1 MCKDGSKQQLS
12 QEVLNTTKSVPNS
25 AFPPP
30 AMEGVAE
37 LQLSWVTGK
46 QYVEIPLS
54 VSVSSLFPMEG
65 RKKQFTH

>member
-1 MCKDGSKQQLS
+1 
-12 QEVLNTTKSVPNS
+12 
-25 AFPPP
+25 
-30 AMEGVAE
+30 MEGVAE